1 MEELIGKVVVV
12 KIIKKIDNWFVGT
25 LLENQNQLVY
35 IKDEGDYEEE
45 ELLGNQE
52 KCIITDK
59 KESVL
64 VGFILSN
71 RKFVN
76 TMFKINNNLRNSE
89 EYSSIKD
96 IYLIQRLKIKGKI
109 LGLYRVDEGE
119 ISKIFNKEENI
130 KCYRFGKEERN
141 SLIAN
146 LGKAFM
152 MSINTDTYDVGKEY
166 YVLRDP
172 PPRSSFAELRWRI

>member
-25 LLENQNQLVY
+25 LSENQNQLVY

-119 ISKIFNKEENI
+119 ISKIYLDTVEICTIVNKMMGNNIIFKENTI
-130 KCYRFGKEERN
+130 ENQAFRTNKRHSAISRFKQKRN
-141 SLIAN
+141 VFSTRARKTKK
-146 LGKAFM
+146 G
-152 MSINTDTYDVGKEY
+152 
-166 YVLRDP
+166 
-172 PPRSSFAELRWRI
+172 